1 MKDNRVSLN
10 ADETPHAPFYRRV
23 WFWCVVAVVILGVA
37 VNLKPYLER
46 DRTLRWQPY
55 TYQEEITYQDTS
67 YLLCRAATQDGKL
80 ETLVFAPLSETRS
93 AADVEEEGA
102 VNEDAGDWVL
112 DKVPSDARWAA
123 AQERFLYGDGKK
135 LYSCTPEGEDKQ
147 LLWTVPDGSDEVH
160 CTAFSGDYAV
170 LTYGLTA
177 TTSFQLYTPQG
188 CAIMN
193 LSTNE
198 VTELHG
204 INLTDAGQTLLA
216 VDGGWLYYYESDMSV
231 IANNGEEAYSTF
243 SISRANAATGEIE
256 RLAQWEV
263 LTLEA
268 GWDENPEEIEQKE
281 DPYRPASHSSA
292 YVQNGCLYYTGAE
305 GKLLCL
311 PLDGSGEV
319 KEA

>member
-1 MKDNRVSLN
+1 MKNNRVILN
-10 ADETPHAPFYRRV
+10 ADGTPHAPFYRRV
-23 WFWCVVAVVILGVA
+23 WFWCVVAVIVLGVA
-37 VNLKPYLER
+37 VNLKVYLDR
-46 DRTLRWQPY
+46 DRTLRLESY
-55 TYQEEITYQDTS
+55 AYQQEVTYQDTS
-67 YLLCRAATQDGKL
+67 YLLCRAYSVGDKR
-80 ETLVFAPLSETRS
+80 EVLVFAPLSETRS

-112 DKVPSDARWAA
+112 DEVPSDARWAA
-123 AQERFLYGDGKK
+123 SQERFLYGDGKK

-147 LLWTVPDGSDEVH
+147 LLWTVPDGNDEVH
-160 CTAFSGDYAV
+160 CAALAGDYAV

-177 TTSFQLYTPQG
+177 TTSQQLYTPYG

-193 LSTNE
+193 LGTGE
-198 VTELHG
+198 VAELHS
-204 INLTDAGQTLLA
+204 INLTDVGQTWLA
-216 VDGGWLYYYESDMSV
+216 EDDGWLYYYESDMSV

-256 RLAQWEV
+256 SLAEWEV
-263 LTLEA
+263 LTLES
-268 GWDENPEEIEQKE
+268 GWDKNLEAAETKE
-281 DPYRPASHSSA
+281 DPFRPASHSSA